1 MNKILL
7 AAPVLGRSGG
17 IAVWSKA
24 FMANFPNE
32 EFQIIPVDITKKTK
46 GFNTSLVKRVYY
58 GLILLFDV
66 LKRTKKVLK
75 ENPDI
80 KIMHTTTSGDIGTLR
95 DFLMVRLCHKRG
107 IKCIMHCRY
116 GCIPEDFRSKGLK
129 GKLLRKT
136 MHEYDNVWVLD
147 SRSLNALKEDEV
159 MRDKVFLTPNSIPV
173 PETCDIQPKEYNSIA
188 YIAHLIP
195 TKGLYELVEAV
206 AQSNLTIELRLV
218 GPGED
223 IIVERIKSI
232 AGEHYGKSIKV
243 LGRMPNDEAME
254 LLEETDIMALPTYY
268 PWEGFPISI
277 LEAMSRG
284 KLVLSC
290 PRAAIPDMLTSL
302 DGSKCGILVKEKSPE
317 DITKALVW
325 ICEHKKE
332 CDDMCR
338 KAFEKVK
345 TVYDTPVVYELYRKL
360 YRNLL

>member
-24 FMANFPNE
+24 FVANFPDE
-32 EFQIIPVDITKKTK
+32 EFQLIPVDITKKTK
-46 GFNTSLVKRVYY
+46 GFNPSMFQRVYY
-58 GLILLFDV
+58 GIVLLFDV

-95 DFLMVRLCHKRG
+95 DYLMQRLCHKRG
-107 IKCIMHCRY
+107 LKCIMHCRY
-116 GCIPEDFRSKGLK
+116 GCIPEDFRSSGLK
-129 GKLLRKT
+129 GWLLRKT
-136 MHEYDNVWVLD
+136 MHSYDNVWVLD
-147 SRSLNALKEDEV
+147 SRSMNALKEDDI
-159 MRDKVFLTPNSIPV
+159 MKDKVFLTPNSIPV
-173 PETCDIQPKEYNSIA
+173 SVIPDFKPKEYKSIA

-206 AQSNLTIELRLV
+206 SKCELEVELRLI

-223 IIVERIKSI
+223 AIVERIKSI
-232 AGEHYGKSIKV
+232 AGEQYGKAIKV
-243 LGRMPNDEAME
+243 IGRLPNNEAMKV
-254 LLEETDIMALPTYY
+254 LEESDIMALPTYY

-284 KLVLSC
+284 KLVISC
-290 PRAAIPDMLTSL
+290 PRAAISDMLTAL
-302 DGSKCGILVKEKSPE
+302 DGSKCGILVKEKSSKDIE
-317 DITKALVW
+317 DAIAW
-325 ICEHKKE
+325 INEHKEE

-338 KAFEKVK
+338 KAYEKVK
-345 TVYDTPVVYELYRKL
+345 TVYDTTVVYELYRKL